1 MRRLRARQEYQFF
14 RALFRAAPG
23 LATAWWVLLLARGM
37 LPALIAVAT
46 GALINAVDAGHSLA
60 GPLTAV
66 GVVFILFQILTPLHL
81 VVSSDLGSRTAA

>member
-23 LATAWWVLLLARGM
+23 LATAWWTLLIARGL

-46 GALINAVDAGHSLA
+46 GTLIGAVEGGNSLA
-60 GPLTAV
+60 APLTFV
-66 GVVFILFQILTPLHL
+66 GIVFILFQVLTPLHHA
-81 VVSSDLGSRTAA
+81 VSANLGSRAAA